1 MSGKLNML
9 LAALVVL
16 CSLALVNAQYKSRHL
31 FIQLERLQQEAR
43 QLDIEWSQLQLD
55 QSSLTKAERI
65 EQIAREELNMVPVA
79 PERTQYLTEGG
90 Q

>member
-16 CSLALVNAQYKSRHL
+16 CSLALVNAQYKARHL